1 MKRFRTPVVAW
12 TMFGLTVLM
21 CLVQTWYVLSSGTP
35 LLDRAGDGLNSFPI
49 ITVGTVLGAAI
60 GAMVASRH
68 PDNPVGWLFCVGVLG
83 TATGLA
89 CEAYGTAVEIYH
101 SPGVGG
107 LLEPIV
113 VVSFVLNAQWAL
125 ALLAATFLVFPDGT
139 VSSPRWR
146 PVLIAIPVP
155 LVTSAV
161 VLVAYALTHDVSV
174 HELRRHDLSRWLTW
188 PVAVAWLLLGV
199 LMLLSV
205 ISLVRRVR
213 RTTGVVHQQLRWLSV
228 SATALL
234 VGMALALSAPDPSP
248 SRPWA
253 WMFFVPLYV
262 GYAAVPIAAGIAVLR
277 YRLYDIDVVISRAVV
292 LALLLMFVTAGYVAL
307 VVTLGR
313 LVGGQTGDRYWPSVL
328 ATALVALAFQP
339 LRRRVVRLADRVAY
353 GARAAPYEALFDLA
367 QRLGASPD
375 PATLLPT
382 VAEASASAVGA
393 RSATVRLQVPGAAD
407 LVAEWPNGT
416 AGLTGEVTAVEVR
429 ERGELLGS
437 IAVLLPPGRRLRDPE
452 RRLLGD
458 LADQSA
464 LAFRNSR
471 LTAELA
477 ARVDD
482 VDGRTAELTASRR
495 RLFEARDAERERLET
510 AIRRD
515 VVPHLA
521 SMPDRLQA
529 MAAALAASPASG
541 AGTARDLVQLVES
554 TGAALDELRTL
565 TRGVFPAQ
573 LARAG
578 LAPALATHLGRVGEA
593 TLTVHP
599 SAAGRRF
606 APGVEAAVY
615 FCAVEAVGRLT
626 RPSEV
631 TLEASESRLVLV
643 VSGPQ
648 AGAAV
653 TGALQPLRDRVES
666 VGGTVQAT
674 ALYGLRVLE
683 VTAPLAPALVTAPPM
698 RTPMPSEA
706 GPARTPIS

>member
-1 MKRFRTPVVAW
+1 MSRFRTPVVAW

-146 PVLIAIPVP
+146 PVLIAVPVP

-174 HELRRHDLSRWLTW
+174 HELRRNDLSRWLTW
-188 PVAVAWLLLGV
+188 PVAAAWLLLAV

-292 LALLLMFVTAGYVAL
+292 LALLLVFVTAGYVAL

-407 LVAEWPNGT
+407 LVAEWPDGT

-541 AGTARDLVQLVES
+541 AGTARDLVGSWSSRPGPPS
-554 TGAALDELRTL
+554 TSC
-565 TRGVFPAQ
+565 
-573 LARAG
+573 
-578 LAPALATHLGRVGEA
+578 AP
-593 TLTVHP
+593 
-599 SAAGRRF
+599 
-606 APGVEAAVY
+606 
-615 FCAVEAVGRLT
+615 
-626 RPSEV
+626 
-631 TLEASESRLVLV
+631 
-643 VSGPQ
+643 
-648 AGAAV
+648 
-653 TGALQPLRDRVES
+653 
-666 VGGTVQAT
+666 
-674 ALYGLRVLE
+674 
-683 VTAPLAPALVTAPPM
+683 
-698 RTPMPSEA
+698 
-706 GPARTPIS
+706 